1 MLELLIAAAAL
12 AAGVCALAWWAQ
24 ERLIF
29 FPQPLGS
36 TAHLPA
42 RAIALDVV
50 AADGSRL
57 AGFLVPGEST
67 PAPAVICFGG
77 NAEEASWMLAEARW
91 PRDYALVA
99 LNYRGYG
106 KSEGDPGERALT
118 EDALAIYDAVA
129 RRPDVD
135 PKRIVVFGRSL
146 GTAVAVHVAA
156 ARPVAGVILASPFDS
171 LVAVGRQ
178 HYPWLP
184 VSWLLKDR
192 YDSAMP
198 GAVSVRVR
206 QRALPAS
213 VSMAEGQ
220 RWLDRKQTTAFE
232 FTSRNVDRV
241 QLWVWQVDANDS
253 ELLASSLAG
262 GARAPNTG
270 PLVVLPVDVEA
281 ALDREVAPGDGGR
294 FAPSGLGVPR
304 LESGE
309 PIPTR
314 QVALAHQRPRRTLW
328 LVAHYPEAS
337 HDRLGPAVER
347 TLRSWNPAAA
357 GSRAASSPY

>member
-1 MLELLIAAAAL
+1 MDRRGRARGAIDPLPLARKVLELLIAAAAL

-29 FPQPLGS
+29 FPQPLES

-171 LVAVGRQ
+171 LVEVGRQ

-184 VSWLLKDR
+184 VSLLLRHRFDAGSLAR
-192 YDSAMP
+192 GIRAPMLALVGDADSI
-198 GAVSVRVR
+198 VSPVRS
-206 QRALPAS
+206 RAL
-213 VSMAEGQ
+213 
-220 RWLDRKQTTAFE
+220 F
-232 FTSRNVDRV
+232 
-241 QLWVWQVDANDS
+241 DAWAGPKTWEAIAGANHND
-253 ELLASSLAG
+253 L
-262 GARAPNTG
+262 GARAAFWDS
-270 PLVVLPVDVEA
+270 VVAFLRA
-281 ALDREVAPGDGGR
+281 
-294 FAPSGLGVPR
+294 
-304 LESGE
+304 
-309 PIPTR
+309 
-314 QVALAHQRPRRTLW
+314 RR
-328 LVAHYPEAS
+328 
-337 HDRLGPAVER
+337 
-347 TLRSWNPAAA
+347 
-357 GSRAASSPY
+357 